1 MTERKLSVPARLLR
15 AVTIKTALE
24 LALLCVIATVAAFS
38 NFSPL
43 LRGAVDIA
51 GPETVAGWAYDPQS
65 PGETIEVQVFIDGRF
80 VASGFADR
88 PRPDLVTAG
97 AAADPNHGFSI
108 PIAGIPIPTGKRI
121 VQVYALRP
129 SSGGARILSPLSRSG
144 IPIDVSP

>member
-1 MTERKLSVPARLLR
+1 MTESNLSVPARLLR

-51 GPETVAGWAYDPQS
+51 TREQVAGWAYDPGS
-65 PGETIEVQVFIDGRF
+65 PGESIEVQVFIDGRF
-80 VASGFADR
+80 VASGLADR
-88 PRPDLVTAG
+88 PRPDLVAAG
-97 AAADPNHGFSI
+97 AAADPNHGYSVT
-108 PIAGIPIPTGKRI
+108 IAGIPIPSGRHT
-121 VQVYALRP
+121 VQVYAVRP
-129 SSGGARILSPLSRSG
+129 SAGEARLLSPLSRSG